1 CDAAHVKI
9 GYVAPL
15 QYKNNI
21 FWIFKN
27 AISRNYEKGMVT
39 CGMSGRRKF
48 SSSDGFCGSQK
59 ILKENSIRRGY
70 KCMHFFEDWYVFS

>member
-1 CDAAHVKI
+1 MMPLKGIVAAVKYQKSHFLRNGAWYVGCDAAHVKI

-39 CGMSGRRKF
+39 CGMS
-48 SSSDGFCGSQK
+48 
-59 ILKENSIRRGY
+59 
-70 KCMHFFEDWYVFS
+70 V